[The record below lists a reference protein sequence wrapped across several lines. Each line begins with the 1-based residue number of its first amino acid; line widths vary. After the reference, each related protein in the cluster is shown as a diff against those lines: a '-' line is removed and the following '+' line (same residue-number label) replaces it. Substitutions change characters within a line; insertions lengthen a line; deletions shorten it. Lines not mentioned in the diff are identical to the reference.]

1 MNYRINRRVFLG
13 SSFVAGLAM
22 AGLGSC
28 SREGDSAQSVG
39 QSDSLV
45 AATYPGNWEEAHRKI
60 LVPAFQKATGASV
73 TLTPLLALDQV
84 ARLQAAASNP
94 PFDTA
99 ILDPGPYI
107 TAPKEEI
114 FQPFPADMSKNL
126 SEVLPRYQ
134 NAGGTGASENWGP
147 IIGLQFAGIA
157 YNPSVITTPP
167 TSWTDLWNPAYKG
180 KVGIANMDSTLG
192 TGWMV
197 EIAKLKGGSET
208 NIDPAF
214 DALQEL
220 LPNLAGV
227 ASNPGALSTM
237 FQQGEIAIAPHNIS
251 SIAVLQDK
259 GIDVEWVVPKEGG
272 FAFGTSMHVVK
283 NPISSAELAAAY
295 IDTALSPEVQAAMAA
310 APFYIAPVNR
320 SVPLEGVL
328 AEKVAASYDDYEKFI
343 YQDWA
348 AISKNRPEWIE
359 RFSKAVSA

>member
-1 MNYRINRRVFLG
+1 MYYRMKRRTFLG
-13 SSFVAGLAM
+13 SSFVAGM
-22 AGLGSC
+22 ALTGLGSC
-28 SREGDSAQSVG
+28 SGNSQSGSA

-60 LVPAFQKATGASV
+60 LVPAFQKATGAEA

-84 ARLQAAASNP
+84 ARLEASANNP

-107 TAPKEEI
+107 TAPKEGI
-114 FQPFPADMSKNL
+114 FQPFPADMSKNF

-134 NAGGTGASENWGP
+134 SAGGPEASENWGP

-157 YNPSVITTPP
+157 YNPKIITTPP
-167 TSWTDLWNPAYKG
+167 TSWSDLWNPAYKG
-180 KVGIANMDSTLG
+180 RVGIANMDSTLG

-197 EIAKLKGGSET
+197 ETSKMNGGSES
-208 NIDPAF
+208 NLDPAF
-214 DALQEL
+214 EALQEL

-237 FQQGEIAIAPHNIS
+237 IQQGEVAIAPHNIG

-259 GIDVEWVVPKEGG
+259 GIDVEWVIPKEGSY
-272 FAFGTSMHVVK
+272 AFGTSMHIVQ
-283 NPISSAELAAAY
+283 NPVSGTELAAAY
-295 IDTALSPEVQAAMAA
+295 IDTALSQEVQAAMAA
-310 APFYIAPVNR
+310 APYYIAPVNQ

-328 AEKVAASYDDYEKFI
+328 AEKIAASYDEYEKFI

-348 AISKNRPEWIE
+348 TISKYRPEWIE